1 MSSIIFMTI
10 QKRFLIIGSVGC
22 IFLVSGLTYWSA
34 QPSAPDIPV
43 PTEGKTAVRL
53 EGETGGERVKREAW
67 FDLMHGAAPGTD
79 WRTLEYQNQ
88 RYMAEQRQQA
98 RLLRGSGDQE
108 ILADGQLIG
117 KWNERGSKNQA
128 GSVMATTYDPDTD
141 EIWLIS
147 AGGTL
152 FKGSLEGS
160 NWVVVN
166 QDYRFSGDLI
176 QFVKTETGRRLLAI
190 INKIIHYSDDEGLTW
205 TPAEGMATYDN
216 NWGDRRYP
224 IVLDDSLQTIYYL
237 VEEWLPGPWTDDV
250 GIYRST
256 DQGEHFEKVISF
268 QDKDVNNYCL
278 TRIKGTNTVAML
290 KKAAP
295 SITELYHLNA
305 QTGIPELAGKTLILG
320 IGNERANLEALKVD
334 TLITYYM
341 YSSKDDLF
349 VSTNHGAKWTYI
361 STLEKNP
368 WGVGVFVSE
377 TNPSFMMMGEV
388 ECHRSVD
395 GGQNWQVFNKWWE
408 YYDDVEGALHADIM
422 YFAEYKKKDGTPF
435 FLISNHGGLNV
446 TYDGATFDNLGL
458 EGLNVGQFYDVVT
471 DPIDELY
478 IYAGSQDQGFQ
489 RGLDL
494 WEGDVLDFDQAI
506 SGDYG
511 HMVFTGNGQHLWM
524 VYPGGWVSFWDYPV
538 SGGITADFTLD
549 SDNESVWIPPLVAD
563 PDPSKNIVYMA
574 GGALDGGPGSFIVK
588 LEVVNFQME
597 AEQLPFDFKDYT
609 GGEVSVLA
617 FSPFDPQVMYAATT
631 NGYFFTSQD
640 KGQTWEQSLNTVP
653 GGQYL
658 YGAAILP
665 SKVNPETIY
674 FGGSG
679 YSGPAMLVSYDGGM
693 SFTSMNEGLPP
704 TLILDLAANDDE
716 SLLFAATETGPFV
729 FVQADQ
735 EWYPMLGAAA
745 PLQTYWSVEF
755 LPLQQTV
762 RFGTYGRGIWDFAI
776 EEVVSIASPGEPQQI
791 QPLRILPNPV
801 AGTVLKAEMA
811 HLASTEVDWQIADLS
826 GRLIRKGR
834 SRSGGGKDLV
844 IDLPSNLNTGC
855 YVLTTRHQ
863 NQIRS
868 GKWIK
873 LE

>member
-1 MSSIIFMTI
+1 MTFRTISIVA
-10 QKRFLIIGSVGC
+10 GSVFTLILLTG
-22 IFLVSGLTYWSA
+22 LVWVQQS
-34 QPSAPDIPV
+34 
-43 PTEGKTAVRL
+43 KTAGCFPLPTNGQTTIRL
-53 EGETGGERVKREAW
+53 EGETGHEKAKRDAW
-67 FDLMHGAAPGTD
+67 FDLMHNVAPGTD
-79 WRTLEYQNQ
+79 WRMLEYQNQ
-88 RYMAEQRQQA
+88 RNMAAIRQQA

-108 ILADGQLIG
+108 ILANGQLIG

-128 GSVMATTYDPDTD
+128 GSVMATTYDPETD
-141 EIWLIS
+141 DIWLIS

-152 FKGSLEGS
+152 FRGSLTSSKWE
-160 NWVVVN
+160 VIN
-166 QDYRFSGDLI
+166 QDYKFSGDLI
-176 QFVKTETGRRLLAI
+176 RFIKTDSGRRLLAI
-190 INKIIHYSDDEGLTW
+190 INKIIHYSDDEGQTW
-205 TPAEGMATYDN
+205 TASEGLATYDN
-216 NWGDRRYP
+216 NWGTRRDP

-237 VEEWLPGPWTDDV
+237 VEEWLPGPWSDDV
-250 GIYRST
+250 GIYRSI
-256 DQGEHFEKVISF
+256 DKGENFEKVIAF
-268 QDKDVNNYCL
+268 NDKELNNYCL
-278 TRIKGTNTVAML
+278 TKIKGTNTVAML
-290 KKAAP
+290 KKAGP

-305 QTGIPELAGKTLILG
+305 ETGVPELAGKTLILG

-334 TLITYYM
+334 TVYTYYM

-349 VSTNHGAKWTYI
+349 VSTNHGNKWTFI
-361 STLEKNP
+361 STFEKNP

-388 ECHRSVD
+388 ECHRSID
-395 GGQNWQVFNKWWE
+395 GGQNWQIFNKWWE
-408 YYDDVEGALHADIM
+408 YYDHVESALHADIM

-435 FLISNHGGLNV
+435 FLVSNHGGLNV
-446 TYDGATFDNLGL
+446 TYDGGTFQNLGL
-458 EGLNVGQFYDVVT
+458 DGLNVGQFYDVVT

-524 VYPGGWVSFWDYPV
+524 VYPGGWVSYWDYPV
-538 SGGITADFTLD
+538 SGGITADYTLD

-574 GGALDGGPGSFIVK
+574 GGALNGGPGSYILK
-588 LEVVNFQME
+588 LEVVNFGIE
-597 AEQLPFDFKDYT
+597 TEQLPFDFKEFS

-631 NGYFFTSQD
+631 NGYFFTSTD
-640 KGQTWEQSLNTVP
+640 KGQTWEQSLSTVP

-665 SKVNPETIY
+665 SKVDTGTIY

-679 YSGPAMLVSYDGGM
+679 YSNPAMLVSYDGGM

-704 TLILDLAANDDE
+704 TLVLDLAANDDE
-716 SLLFAATETGPFV
+716 NLLFAATETGPFV
-729 FVQADQ
+729 FVKSEQQ
-735 EWYPMLGAAA
+735 WYPMLGTSA

-755 LPLQQTV
+755 LPLQQTA
-762 RFGTYGRGIWDFAI
+762 RFGTYGRGVWDFAI
-776 EEVVSIASPGEPQQI
+776 EEIVSIASPGEPKT
-791 QPLRILPNPV
+791 PALLRIIPNPV
-801 AGTVLKAEMA
+801 SGNELQASMA
-811 HLASTEVDWQIADLS
+811 HLTPEKVDWQIMSLAGKLIRQGISQVGGGLDLTIQLPADLQA
-826 GRLIRKGR
+826 GCYILQT
-834 SRSGGGKDLV
+834 RSG
-844 IDLPSNLNTGC
+844 
-855 YVLTTRHQ
+855 

-873 LE
+873 MY